1 MNKLQK
7 ITMLILALTLN
18 SCEETKAEK
27 LQNKWWLESGYGNQI
42 LQFSD
47 DGKVRELNDDQVL
60 DYSLDGELITL
71 DDEKFKIKRL
81 DEKYLELSNEDEEI
95 KFRLANSKELL
106 IGDWEGVYEDNEF
119 KIYLKKDGD
128 YKRRTEEETVR
139 GKYYITDNILKLG
152 SEEFK
157 FIISEDLNNLSLILV
172 RNRKIKLELYRDL

>member
-60 DYSLDGELITL
+60 DYSLDG
-71 DDEKFKIKRL
+71 
-81 DEKYLELSNEDEEI
+81 
-95 KFRLANSKELL
+95 
-106 IGDWEGVYEDNEF
+106 
-119 KIYLKKDGD
+119 
-128 YKRRTEEETVR
+128 
-139 GKYYITDNILKLG
+139 
-152 SEEFK
+152 
-157 FIISEDLNNLSLILV
+157 
-172 RNRKIKLELYRDL
+172 

>member
-18 SCEETKAEK
+18 SCEESKANK
-27 LQNKWWLESGYGNQI
+27 LQNKWWLELSYGDQI

-47 DGKVRELNDDQVL
+47 DGKARELNEDEVL
-60 DYSLDGELITL
+60 DYSLDGDQITL

-95 KFRLANSKELL
+95 KFRLANSKDLL

-119 KIYLKKDGD
+119 SIDLKKDGD
-128 YKRRTEEETVR
+128 YKRRTREEKVR
-139 GKYYITDNILKLG
+139 GKYYITDNILKLDN
-152 SEEFK
+152 EEFN
-157 FIISEDLNNLSLILV
+157 FIISEDLNNLTLILV
-172 RNRKIKLELYRDL
+172 RDIKIKLELYRDL